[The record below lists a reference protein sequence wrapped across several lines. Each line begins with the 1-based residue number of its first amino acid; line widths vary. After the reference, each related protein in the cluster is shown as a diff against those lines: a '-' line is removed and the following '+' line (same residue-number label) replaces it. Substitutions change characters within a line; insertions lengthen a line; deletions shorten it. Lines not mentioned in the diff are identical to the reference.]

1 MMYLAVRYNQGM
13 NDIESAFIAKSRALL
28 AREYLPKIQRALAA
42 VSDEQIWWR
51 SGPETNSIGNLML
64 HLAGNARQWIV
75 AGVGG
80 APDHRERQSEFDARE
95 GIGRDELLARLKQ
108 TVDDV
113 DAVLAG
119 LTGSELLAIRMIQGR
134 ETSILD
140 AIYHVVEHFGMHT
153 GQIIFLAKMLGKKDL
168 GFYDFPDGVPRTHW
182 A

>member
-1 MMYLAVRYNQGM
+1 MS
-13 NDIESAFIAKSRALL
+13 DIETAFITKSRSLVSG
-28 AREYLPKIQRALAA
+28 EYLPKIEHALAA
-42 VSDEQIWWR
+42 VTDEQIWWR

-95 GIGRDELLARLKQ
+95 GIGRDELLAKLKQ
-108 TVDDV
+108 TVEDV
-113 DAVLAG
+113 DSVLAS
-119 LTGSELLAIRMIQGR
+119 LDVSELLEIRMIQGR

-168 GFYDFPDGVPRTHW
+168 GFYDFPNGVPRTHW

>member
-1 MMYLAVRYNQGM
+1 M
-13 NDIESAFIAKSRALL
+13 NEIETAFIAKSRSLL
-28 AREYLPKIQRALAA
+28 AGEYLPKIERSLAA

-51 SGPETNSIGNLML
+51 SGDETNSIGNLML

-75 AGVGG
+75 SGVGG
-80 APDHRERQSEFDARE
+80 APDHRERQTEFDARD

-108 TVDDV
+108 TVAEV

-119 LTGSELLAIRMIQGR
+119 VTGGELLEIRTIQGTQ
-134 ETSILD
+134 TSVLD

-168 GFYDFPDGVPRTHW
+168 KFYDFPDGAPRTHW

>member
-1 MMYLAVRYNQGM
+1 MDGIHA
-13 NDIESAFIAKSRALL
+13 AFIAKSRALL
-28 AREYLPKIQRALAA
+28 VGEYFPKVRHALAA

-51 SGPETNSIGNLML
+51 SGPETNSIGNLLL
-64 HLAGNARQWIV
+64 HLSGNARQWIV
-75 AGVGG
+75 SGVGG
-80 APDHRERQSEFDARE
+80 APDLRERQTEFDATE
-95 GIGRDELLARLKQ
+95 GIGRDELLDRLKQ
-108 TVDDV
+108 TVDEV

-119 LTGSELLAIRMIQGR
+119 LNGSVLLEIRTIQGR

-168 GFYDFPDGVPRTHW
+168 GFYDFPNGVPRTHW

>member
-1 MMYLAVRYNQGM
+1 MDDIQG
-13 NDIESAFIAKSRALL
+13 AFIAKSRSLL
-28 AREYLPKIQRALAA
+28 SGEYLPKIQHALAA

-80 APDHRERQSEFDARE
+80 APDHRERQTEFDARE
-95 GIGRDELLARLKQ
+95 GIGRDELLARLTQ
-108 TVDDV
+108 TVQDV

-119 LTGSELLAIRMIQGR
+119 VAGSELLGIRTIQGTQ
-134 ETSILD
+134 TSVLD
-140 AIYHVVEHFGMHT
+140 AVYHVVEHFGMHT

-168 GFYDFPDGVPRTHW
+168 GFYDFPNGAPRTHW

>member
-1 MMYLAVRYNQGM
+1 M
-13 NDIESAFIAKSRALL
+13 NEIETAFIAKSRSLL
-28 AREYLPKIQRALAA
+28 VGEYFPKIQHALNAI
-42 VSDEQIWWR
+42 SDEQIWWR

-80 APDHRERQSEFDARE
+80 APDLRERQTEFDASG

-108 TVDDV
+108 TVEDV
-113 DAVLAG
+113 DGVLAR
-119 LTGSELLAIRMIQGR
+119 LTGSELLEIRTIQGR